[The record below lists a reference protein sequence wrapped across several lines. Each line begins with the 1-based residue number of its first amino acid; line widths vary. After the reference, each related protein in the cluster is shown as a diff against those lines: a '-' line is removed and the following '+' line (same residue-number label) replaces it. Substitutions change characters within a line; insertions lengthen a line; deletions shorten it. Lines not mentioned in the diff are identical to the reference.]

1 MNAVAVENVDK
12 MVASGQHY
20 ASSQFTGKLPI
31 VPGFDGGARCPA
43 AGSPGSACLVRRKGR
58 RHGAGTTSFST
69 SSGDG
74 PPRSCSD
81 AGSLL
86 FESDAD
92 PAHPCGCASEGAHRD
107 GGQPAT
113 SGVEIYGVAKGLS
126 PEVMEEVYGQIV
138 RWAQDRTLAFD
149 LEKVPLSEIETAWR
163 RADLR
168 GRRLVVV
175 P

>member
-1 MNAVAVENVDK
+1 MPTRLIHVGE
-12 MVASGQHY
+12 
-20 ASSQFTGKLPI
+20 
-31 VPGFDGGARCPA
+31 PA
-43 AGSPGSACLVRRKGR
+43 GPALTVTADSPR
-58 RHGAGTTSFST
+58 
-69 SSGDG
+69 
-74 PPRSCSD
+74 
-81 AGSLL
+81 
-86 FESDAD
+86 
-92 PAHPCGCASEGAHRD
+92 
-107 GGQPAT
+107 T